1 MKEKALFS
9 LPPAVAA
16 ALGKLEA
23 AGFEAWCVGGCV
35 RDSLLGK
42 TPYDWD
48 IATGALPQ
56 ETAACFRGERLLHVG
71 EIHGTIAL
79 VPEKGRPIEITT
91 FRRETGYSDRRHPD
105 AVVFCRQ
112 VEEDLARRDFTINA
126 MAYHPRRGL
135 VDPFGGQRDL
145 KAGVLRCV
153 GAPRRRL
160 EEDALRILRCLR
172 FAAQLGF
179 SIEPETAA
187 ALLEKKTL
195 LSLISPERVREEL
208 TKLLCG
214 KYAPQVLREH
224 SPVAFTVLPELA
236 PMKGCTQETPYHCYD
251 VWEHTLHA
259 LGHAPQDPALRWA
272 VLLHDGGKPRKK
284 TFSPDGTAHFYG
296 HPPESGRIA
305 REVLGR
311 LRFSKREIQ
320 WIGALVDHHEDPLP
334 MGEPQLKKL
343 LGQYGEAFV
352 RALFSLQEA
361 DMSAKAPGVF
371 QQRLPDLEKSRRL
384 AEEILR
390 RGDCLTLRDLALK
403 GADLAAL
410 GVPPGP
416 EMGALLGRLLEAVLQ
431 GGAPN
436 EREALSS
443 LVRSWREDPAACG
456 KP

>member
-172 FAAQLGF
+172 FAA
-179 SIEPETAA
+179 
-187 ALLEKKTL
+187 
-195 LSLISPERVREEL
+195 
-208 TKLLCG
+208 
-214 KYAPQVLREH
+214 H
-224 SPVAFTVLPELA
+224 SE
-236 PMKGCTQETPYHCYD
+236 
-251 VWEHTLHA
+251 
-259 LGHAPQDPALRWA
+259 
-272 VLLHDGGKPRKK
+272 
-284 TFSPDGTAHFYG
+284 
-296 HPPESGRIA
+296 IA
-305 REVLGR
+305 RRTGN
-311 LRFSKREIQ
+311 
-320 WIGALVDHHEDPLP
+320 
-334 MGEPQLKKL
+334 
-343 LGQYGEAFV
+343 
-352 RALFSLQEA
+352 
-361 DMSAKAPGVF
+361 
-371 QQRLPDLEKSRRL
+371 SRR
-384 AEEILR
+384 
-390 RGDCLTLRDLALK
+390 
-403 GADLAAL
+403 
-410 GVPPGP
+410 
-416 EMGALLGRLLEAVLQ
+416 
-431 GGAPN
+431 AP
-436 EREALSS
+436 
-443 LVRSWREDPAACG
+443 
-456 KP
+456 